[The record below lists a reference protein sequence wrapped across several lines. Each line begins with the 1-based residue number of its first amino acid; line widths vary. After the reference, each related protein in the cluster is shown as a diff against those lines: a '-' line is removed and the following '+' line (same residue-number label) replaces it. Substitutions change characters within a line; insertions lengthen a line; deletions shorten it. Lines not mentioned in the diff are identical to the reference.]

1 MATTEAASPEALRR
15 ALDYPYEIPRYSYV
29 FDPTTGDEQ
38 PLPDPLP
45 DAVWAND
52 RTPVLAVGSNASP
65 TQLARKF
72 GNAAQ
77 DLGPVFAVLSRI
89 REHDVVYAARV
100 SSYGAV
106 PAMLIE
112 SPGTSVDL
120 HITFLTPRQRKLMD
134 RSEGP
139 GYALHAIPADFVAAG
154 APLRDELVTYAAV
167 AGPLRVDG
175 APIALAAVQAR
186 ARRFREWDQ
195 AGVLEHVTDRC
206 GLAMPIWLGR
216 VLTDRDY
223 LQEMRDVLPSWS
235 KSAE

>member
-1 MATTEAASPEALRR
+1 MAPTEAASPESVRR
-15 ALDYPYEIPRYSYV
+15 ALDYPYEIPRCSYV
-29 FDPTTGDEQ
+29 FDPKTGDAQ
-38 PLPDPLP
+38 PLPAPLP
-45 DAVWAND
+45 DVVWGDD
-52 RTPVLAVGSNASP
+52 RTPVLAVGSNAAP
-65 TQLARKF
+65 EQLARKF
-72 GNAAQ
+72 GDRTE
-77 DLGPVFAVLSRI
+77 DLGPVFVVLSRI
-89 REHDVVYAARV
+89 RDRDVVYAARL

-106 PAMLIE
+106 PAMLVE

-120 HITFLTPRQRKLMD
+120 HITFLTPRQRELMD

-139 GYALHAIPADFVAAG
+139 GYVLHAIPADLVDAG
-154 APLRDELVTYAAV
+154 TPLRDELVTYAAV
-167 AGPLRVDG
+167 AGPLRVDD

-195 AGVLEHVTDRC
+195 AGVLEHVADRC

-235 KSAE
+235 TSAE